1 MITFLLYPISL
12 IPLQILYLLSDF
24 CAYLLYHVFKYRRKV
39 VSENIEKSFPNLDKK
54 ERISIEKQFYKNFC
68 DNFIETVKLLSI
80 SEKELQSHITA
91 DYSELEKILAENQNC
106 HIYLGH
112 QFNWEW
118 ANAHVGSTFKN
129 TNIAVAYKPL
139 RNNSF
144 NNLMLKIRS
153 RFGSK
158 MVSSKKMK
166 HEMEAYKDK
175 QHVLILVADQNPNK
189 PIRSFWTSF
198 LSQPTAFISGSEL
211 YTASHKTPTLFAK
224 IIREKRGHYKF
235 VLTPIFDFSEEYSI
249 GRVTSIFTKKL
260 ENAIKANPENY
271 LWSHKR
277 WKHKYKIEYKRR
289 WIDKSLELQLYSN
302 HKL

>member
-12 IPLQILYLLSDF
+12 IPLPILYLFSDF
-24 CAYLLYHVFKYRRKV
+24 CTYLLYHVFKYRRIV
-39 VSENIEKSFPNLDKK
+39 VNENIAKSFPNLDKE

-68 DNFIETVKLLSI
+68 DNFIETIKLLSM
-80 SEKELQSHITA
+80 SKKELQSHITA

-118 ANAHVGSTFKN
+118 ANAHIGSTFKN
-129 TNIAVAYKPL
+129 INIAVAYKPL

-158 MVSSKKMK
+158 MVSSKNMK
-166 HEMEAYKDK
+166 YEMKPFVEQ

-224 IIREKRGHYKF
+224 IIRVKRGHYKF
-235 VLTPIFDFSEEYSI
+235 VLTPIFDFSEEYNI
-249 GRVTSIFTKKL
+249 GRITNIFTKKL
-260 ENAIKANPENY
+260 ENAISANPENY

-277 WKHKYKIEYKRR
+277 WKHKYKNEYKRR
-289 WIDKSLELQLYSN
+289 WIDTSMELQL
-302 HKL
+302 

>member
-12 IPLQILYLLSDF
+12 IPLRILYFFSDF
-24 CAYLLYHVFKYRRKV
+24 CAYLLYHIFKYRRKV
-39 VSENIEKSFPNLDKK
+39 VNENITKSFDYLNDN

-68 DNFIETVKLLSI
+68 DNFVETLKLLSM

-118 ANAHVGSTFKN
+118 ANAHIGSSFKN
-129 TNIAVAYKPL
+129 ANIAVAYKPL
-139 RNNSF
+139 SNKSF
-144 NNLMLKIRS
+144 NNFMLKIRS

-158 MVSSKKMK
+158 MVSSKNMK
-166 HEMEAYKDK
+166 HEMEPFAKQ
-175 QHVLILVADQNPNK
+175 QHVLILVADQNPRVPK
-189 PIRSFWTSF
+189 RSFWTSF

-211 YTASHKTPTLFAK
+211 YSASHKTPTLFAK
-224 IIREKRGHYKF
+224 IIREERGHYKF
-235 VLTPIFDFSEEYSI
+235 VLTPIFDFSEEYNI
-249 GRVTSIFTKKL
+249 GRITDIFTKKL
-260 ENAIKANPENY
+260 ESAIKTNPENY

-277 WKHKYKIEYKRR
+277 WKHAYKSEYKKR
-289 WIDKSLELQLYSN
+289 WIDKSMELQM
-302 HKL
+302 

>member
-1 MITFLLYPISL
+1 MITYLLYPISL
-12 IPLQILYLLSDF
+12 IPLRILYLFSDF
-24 CAYLLYHVFKYRRKV
+24 CTYLLYHVFKYRRKV
-39 VSENIEKSFPNLDKK
+39 VSENIAKSFPNLDNK

-68 DNFIETVKLLSI
+68 DNFIETLKLVSI
-80 SEKELQSHITA
+80 SEKELKSHITA
-91 DYSELEKILAENQNC
+91 DYSELEKILTQNQNC

-118 ANAHVGSTFKN
+118 ANAHISSTFKN

-139 RNNSF
+139 RNKSF
-144 NNLMLKIRS
+144 NNFMLKIRS
-153 RFGSK
+153 RFGSN
-158 MVSSKKMK
+158 MVSSKKLK
-166 HEMEAYKDK
+166 YEMESFKDK

-189 PIRSFWTSF
+189 PLRSFWTSF

-235 VLTPIFDFSEEYSI
+235 ELTSIFDFSEEYYI

-260 ENAIKANPENY
+260 ENAIIDHPENY

-277 WKHKYKIEYKRR
+277 WKHKYKNEYYRR
-289 WIDKSLELQLYSN
+289 WIDPSMKLQM
-302 HKL
+302 

>member
-12 IPLQILYLLSDF
+12 IPLRILYLFSDF

-39 VSENIEKSFPNLDKK
+39 VSENIAKSFPDLDNE
-54 ERISIEKQFYKNFC
+54 ERFIIEKQFYKNFC
-68 DNFIETVKLLSI
+68 DNFIETLKLVSI

-118 ANAHVGSTFKN
+118 ANAHIGSTFKN

-139 RNNSF
+139 SNKSF
-144 NNLMLKIRS
+144 NNFMLKIRS

-158 MVSSKKMK
+158 MVSSKNMK
-166 HEMEAYKDK
+166 HEMEPFAKQ
-175 QHVLILVADQNPNK
+175 QHVLILVADQNPRVPK
-189 PIRSFWTSF
+189 RSFWTSF
-198 LSQPTAFISGSEL
+198 LSQQTAFISGSEL
-211 YTASHKTPTLFAK
+211 YTASNKTPTLFAK
-224 IIREKRGHYKF
+224 IIREKRGHYRF

-277 WKHKYKIEYKRR
+277 WKHKYKNEYDRR
-289 WIDKSLELQLYSN
+289 WIDTSMEL
-302 HKL
+302 HM

>member
-12 IPLQILYLLSDF
+12 IPLPILYLFSDF
-24 CAYLLYHVFKYRRKV
+24 CTYLLYHVFKYRRIV
-39 VSENIEKSFPNLDKK
+39 VNENIAKSFPNLDKE

-68 DNFIETVKLLSI
+68 DNFIETIKLLSM
-80 SEKELQSHITA
+80 SKKELQSHITA

-118 ANAHVGSTFKN
+118 ANAHIGSTFKN
-129 TNIAVAYKPL
+129 INIAVAYKPL

-158 MVSSKKMK
+158 MVSSKNMK
-166 HEMEAYKDK
+166 YEMKPFVEQ

-224 IIREKRGHYKF
+224 IIKVKRGHYKF
-235 VLTPIFDFSEEYSI
+235 VLTPIFDFSEEYNI
-249 GRVTSIFTKKL
+249 GRITNIFTKKL
-260 ENAIKANPENY
+260 ENAISANPENY

-277 WKHKYKIEYKRR
+277 WKHKYKNEYKRR
-289 WIDKSLELQLYSN
+289 WIDTSMELQL
-302 HKL
+302 

>member
-1 MITFLLYPISL
+1 MISFLLYPISL
-12 IPLQILYLLSDF
+12 VPLWILYLFSDF
-24 CAYLLYHVFKYRRKV
+24 CAYMLYNVFKYRRAV
-39 VSENIEKSFPNLDKK
+39 VKENIAKSFSYLNES
-54 ERISIEKQFYKNFC
+54 ERISIEKQFYNNFC
-68 DNFIETVKLLSI
+68 DNFIETLKLLSM
-80 SEKELQSHITA
+80 SEKNLKSHITA
-91 DYSELEKILAENQNC
+91 DYSELEKILEDNQNC

-118 ANAHVGSTFKN
+118 ANAHIGSTFKN

-139 RNNSF
+139 RNKSFNSF
-144 NNLMLKIRS
+144 MFKIRS

-158 MVSSKKMK
+158 MVSSKNMK
-166 HEMEAYKDK
+166 HEMEPYAKQ

-224 IIREKRGHYKF
+224 IIRERRGHYKF
-235 VLTPIFDFSEEYSI
+235 VLTPIFDFSEEYNI
-249 GRVTSIFTKKL
+249 GRITNIFTKKL

-277 WKHKYKIEYKRR
+277 WKHKYKNEYKRR
-289 WIDKSLELQLYSN
+289 WIDPSIELQL
-302 HKL
+302 

>member
-12 IPLQILYLLSDF
+12 IPLRILYFFSDF
-24 CAYLLYHVFKYRRKV
+24 CAYLLYHIFKYRRKV
-39 VSENIEKSFPNLDKK
+39 VNENITKSFDYLNNN

-68 DNFIETVKLLSI
+68 DNFVETLKLLSM

-118 ANAHVGSTFKN
+118 ANAHIGSSFKN
-129 TNIAVAYKPL
+129 ANIAVAYKPL
-139 RNNSF
+139 SSKSF
-144 NNLMLKIRS
+144 NNFMLKIRS

-158 MVSSKKMK
+158 MVSSKNMK
-166 HEMEAYKDK
+166 HEMEPFAKQ
-175 QHVLILVADQNPNK
+175 QHVLILVADQNPRVPK
-189 PIRSFWTSF
+189 RSFWTSF

-211 YTASHKTPTLFAK
+211 YSASHKTPTLFAK
-224 IIREKRGHYKF
+224 IIREERGHYKF
-235 VLTPIFDFSEEYSI
+235 VLTPIFDFSEEYNI
-249 GRVTSIFTKKL
+249 GRITDIFTKKL
-260 ENAIKANPENY
+260 ENAIKTNPENY

-277 WKHKYKIEYKRR
+277 WKHAYKSEYKKR
-289 WIDKSLELQLYSN
+289 WIDKSMELQM
-302 HKL
+302 